1 MIIEI
6 EKSMAKGNI
15 EVVRSKSYLH
25 RFLIVASLA
34 KGKSLINNIT
44 LNEDVEATILAL
56 KALGAKI
63 DVNNNT
69 IEVEGIKDVKKNI
82 YFDAFSSATTLRLM
96 MPILTALGVSAKI
109 KMSSQLKKRPL
120 DVYKKIYMENNL
132 AFKEEDNYIYIEGKI
147 NPGKFMIPGHIS
159 SQFVSGLLLALPLLD
174 GDSNI
179 YLTTPLES
187 YSYVDLTID
196 VLNKANVKIEN
207 KNNSYYVKGKQEYH
221 SFVTTVE
228 IDYSNASYIDVYNY
242 FNGCVNIKDLTFD
255 SIQKDKDYKKYFSAL
270 MTDFTTIDI
279 RNNIDLG
286 PILFVFASLKHGGK
300 FIGQAD

>member
-82 YFDAFSSATTLRLM
+82 YFDAFSSATTLRLI
-96 MPILTALGVSAKI
+96 MPILTAL
-109 KMSSQLKKRPL
+109 
-120 DVYKKIYMENNL
+120 
-132 AFKEEDNYIYIEGKI
+132 
-147 NPGKFMIPGHIS
+147 
-159 SQFVSGLLLALPLLD
+159 
-174 GDSNI
+174 
-179 YLTTPLES
+179 
-187 YSYVDLTID
+187 
-196 VLNKANVKIEN
+196 
-207 KNNSYYVKGKQEYH
+207 
-221 SFVTTVE
+221 
-228 IDYSNASYIDVYNY
+228 
-242 FNGCVNIKDLTFD
+242 
-255 SIQKDKDYKKYFSAL
+255 
-270 MTDFTTIDI
+270 
-279 RNNIDLG
+279 
-286 PILFVFASLKHGGK
+286 
-300 FIGQAD
+300 